1 MQRPQ
6 SPSIKQIF
14 TCKKDLIACVKSQ
27 DIDSRMNKDQK
38 RRTNDKSEINPE
50 ASRPKPPERK
60 VDRQSQKPH
69 DISET
74 IEETV
79 GVESRPHHRKSPC
92 ARV

>member
-38 RRTNDKSEINPE
+38 RRTNDNKSEINPE

-74 IEETV
+74 IEE
-79 GVESRPHHRKSPC
+79 SRPHHRKSPC